1 MVNVDEPDGAQH
13 RAPSGSAAFGKS
25 TDAPKAPIVA
35 VRDIFKRF
43 WPYAR
48 PYKWFIVVALLLGLL
63 LPVLQG
69 ATIWMFKVLTD
80 RVLVPKDINAFWPVA
95 GIYAAITIG
104 VGLVTFTSSYLS
116 RWLAQHFS
124 LDLRTAVFAHLHS
137 LSIEVIDSRR
147 LGDLLSRLTNDVT
160 AVRRLVV
167 SGITRTL
174 SSLAR
179 VVLFTGDRKSTRLN
193 SSHVAISYA
202 VFCLKKKIMRQLLHG

>member
-1 MVNVDEPDGAQH
+1 VFTYLSPT
-13 RAPSGSAAFGKS
+13 RIS
-25 TDAPKAPIVA
+25 TLSLHDALPI
-35 VRDIFKRF
+35 
-43 WPYAR
+43 
-48 PYKWFIVVALLLGLL
+48 L
-63 LPVLQG
+63 
-69 ATIWMFKVLTD
+69 
-80 RVLVPKDINAFWPVA
+80 PKDINAFWPVA

-179 VVLFTGDRKSTRLN
+179 VVLFTGALFWLQWRLALAGIL
-193 SSHVAISYA
+193 VAPIFVVVARAFAKRIKTASREAHHRNGTMTSVAEESLGNAPLVQAYQ
-202 VFCLKKKIMRQLLHG
+202 RQDNEVD